1 MGIVQLP
8 VGRGRGEL
16 ERSAL
21 QRALPSVKPAPVSLR
36 VLSRRPSEH
45 SAYCAASAGPIEFG
59 AVVRAEER
67 YCSIES
73 SLGGNPA

>member
-1 MGIVQLP
+1 MGIVHLP

-21 QRALPSVKPAPVSLR
+21 QRALSSVKPAPASLR
-36 VLSRRPSEH
+36 VVSRKPARH
-45 SAYCAASAGPIEFG
+45 SAYCAACAGPIEFG
-59 AVVRAEER
+59 AVVRGGEC
-67 YCSIES
+67 YCSIEC